1 MLVLKI
7 FGIFLVICLIF
18 NGISEL
24 NKSCKEKFNRSFIS
38 AEVIGFQLVVGT
50 LIFVGKSW
58 YKSALTNNGDI
69 LNGQL
74 LIGLGIIS
82 GIGYIIHLYKT
93 TNFLYGFIGMIIILM
108 FLALYIYVGIY
119 FVIFY
124 IFASIVTSI
133 AAKPTRI
140 IK

>member
-7 FGIFLVICLIF
+7 FGIFLVVCLIF

-38 AEVIGFQLVVGT
+38 AETIGFQVVIGT
-50 LIFVGKSW
+50 FIFVGKSW

-93 TNFLYGFIGMIIILM
+93 TNFLYGTIGMIIILL
-108 FLALYIYVGIY
+108 FLALYILAFILLYS
-119 FVIFY
+119 IFL
-124 IFASIVTSI
+124 VQ
-133 AAKPTRI
+133 
-140 IK
+140 